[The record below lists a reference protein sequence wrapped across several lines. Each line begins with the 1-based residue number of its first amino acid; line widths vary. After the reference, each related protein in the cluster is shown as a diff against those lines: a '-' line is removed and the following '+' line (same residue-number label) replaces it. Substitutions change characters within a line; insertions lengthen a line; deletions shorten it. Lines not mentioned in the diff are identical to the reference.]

1 MMSEWIAAG
10 FLLVGAAFTRIA
22 ALGIVRMQDVYL
34 RMHAATKTGTLG
46 LGLICVGAGIMAE
59 SWTARVEILLIL
71 VFMLVTAPIGAHLI
85 GRAAFRAGV
94 PFMDRTRFEEGCE
107 QFGAP
112 ALDSDN
118 HESS

>member
-1 MMSEWIAAG
+1 MTEWIAAG
-10 FLLVGAAFTRIA
+10 LILLGSTFTLIA

-46 LGLICVGAGIMAE
+46 LGLICSGAMVMAE
-59 SWTARVEILLIL
+59 SWTARGEIALIL

-94 PFMDRTRFEEGCE
+94 PFMDRTEIEPGCE
-107 QFGAP
+107 QFRAP
-112 ALDSDN
+112 RQHSGNDEDA
-118 HESS
+118 